1 MSSPSP
7 SKIAVTDPAVI
18 GQSQLEQYYR
28 SAPVGLFVIDH
39 ELRYISINERL
50 ARAHGKPVDEHI
62 GKTLREVIPDIAP
75 YVEQDM
81 LRTLETGEPTINAE
95 LTAAPPAEPHR
106 AHHWLV
112 SYYPLE
118 DGEGNVIALSGVV
131 QDITSRKE
139 KESKLRE
146 QLRFEALLAS
156 VSRSFVEVSA
166 DKIDSQIE
174 GNLARIAAHFEVDRA
189 TLARFSADQAR
200 LAISHSWAREG
211 VAKME
216 RFDMMTAFPSYSRKL
231 AAGEVI
237 RIARR
242 SDLPDGSAEREYSDR
257 EGVHAAV
264 SVPTSVAGSSVC
276 VIAMASLSK
285 EREWCDDTIERL
297 RLLGGIF
304 ALALNRVSTEGA
316 LREANAEIERLNE
329 RLRAENVYLREEIA
343 GAEGFD
349 EIVGESSVLHAALRR
364 VEQVAVTD
372 ATVLVIG
379 ETGTG
384 KELVAHAIH
393 RKSERSKR
401 PFITVNCSALP
412 ATLIESELFGHEKGA
427 FTGAHTRQIGRFE
440 LADGGTIFLDE
451 IGDLP
456 IELQSRLLRV
466 LQTGDF
472 ERLGSSSQRRVDV
485 RVIAA
490 THRDLERA
498 VEEGRFRAD
507 LYYRL
512 RVVPVHLPALR
523 ERSGDIPLLV
533 WYFLS
538 AKRLRLRKTIEE
550 VPRRVMDAFVQYDWP
565 GNVRELENVVERAMI
580 LSPGRTLTLED
591 ALVNKRSSGSRQPS
605 QSSLSDVERGHIVET
620 LEACAWRIN
629 GSGNAAERLG
639 LHPSTL
645 RLRMKKLGV
654 RRPSERAARERS
666 QLTD

>member
-1 MSSPSP
+1 MSTLGPPSVGV
-7 SKIAVTDPAVI
+7 ADPAVI

-28 SAPVGLFVIDH
+28 SAPVGLFVIDR

-50 ARAHGKPVDEHI
+50 ARAHGLPVDQHI
-62 GKTLREVIPDIAP
+62 GKTLREVIPEIAP
-75 YVEQDM
+75 NVEPDM
-81 LRTLETGEPTINAE
+81 RRTLETGEPTINAE
-95 LTAAPPAEPHR
+95 LTTTTPAEPNLAR
-106 AHHWLV
+106 HWLV
-112 SYYPLE
+112 SYYALE
-118 DGEGNVIALSGVV
+118 DSAGDVIALSGVV
-131 QDITSRKE
+131 QDITSRQE

-166 DKIDSQIE
+166 DKIDNQIE
-174 GNLARIAAHFEVDRA
+174 GNLARIAEHFEVDRA
-189 TLARFSADQAR
+189 TLARFSPDATR
-200 LAISHSWAREG
+200 LAITHSWAREG
-211 VAKME
+211 FAEME
-216 RFDMMTAFPSYSRKL
+216 RLDMMVAFPWYSGKL
-231 AAGEVI
+231 AAGDAV
-237 RIARR
+237 RVSQRA
-242 SDLPDGSAEREYSDR
+242 DLPEGSLEREYADR
-257 EGVHAAV
+257 VGLHAAV
-264 SVPTSVAGSSVC
+264 SVPTSVAGSAVC
-276 VIAMASLSK
+276 VIAMGSLSQ
-285 EREWCDDTIERL
+285 ERQWCDDTVDRL
-297 RLLGGIF
+297 RLLGEIF
-304 ALALNRVSTEGA
+304 ALALNRVSIESA

-349 EIVGESSVLHAALRR
+349 EIIGESTVLRAALRR

-372 ATVLVIG
+372 ATVLVVG

-393 RKSERSKR
+393 RKSERSSR

-412 ATLIESELFGHEKGA
+412 APLIESELFGHEKGA
-427 FTGAHTRQIGRFE
+427 FTGAHARQIGRFE

-456 IELQSRLLRV
+456 IELQSKLLRV

-485 RVIAA
+485 RVVAA

-512 RVVPVHLPALR
+512 RVVPIHVPALR

-538 AKRLRLRKTIEE
+538 TKRVRLRKTIEE
-550 VPRRVMDAFVQYDWP
+550 VPRRVMDAFLRYDWP
-565 GNVRELENVVERAMI
+565 GNVRELENVIERAMI
-580 LSPGRTLTLED
+580 LSPDRTLTLED
-591 ALVNKRSSGSRQPS
+591 ALVSKHPPGNRKRSP
-605 QSSLSDVERGHIVET
+605 SSLSDVERGHIVET

-654 RRPSERAARERS
+654 HRPVS
-666 QLTD
+666 